1 MVNSQPTKNAKPN
14 NGNNGNGNANK
25 KPAINGNASKPNGK
39 PNGNGNGNGNANAN
53 KKPNGNGNKPAN
65 NLNNNAKKLR
75 ELAVKL
81 ATNAIEK
88 ARQQMPNNA

>member
-1 MVNSQPTKNAKPN
+1 MVNSQPTNNAKPANNAKPTNNAKPANNAKPN
-14 NGNNGNGNANK
+14 NNA
-25 KPAINGNASKPNGK
+25 
-39 PNGNGNGNGNANAN
+39 
-53 KKPNGNGNKPAN
+53 KPAN

-75 ELAVKL
+75 DLAVKL